1 LVCFLWVFSKVN
13 ADETFSDTI
22 FVGEVGTKVVHEDDE
37 VKVWEMILQ
46 PGEKSVLHKHDLS
59 YAFYVLQGSSVEVR
73 DESDKLLTTININA
87 GETLSFDIDGDDLV
101 DSTGTYRI
109 NRTHSA
115 KNIGNSVFREI
126 LIEKK
131 VSATV

>member
-1 LVCFLWVFSKVN
+1 MCDCVYLSLFVFHFILPYRTVFISLYIYIYIYCGI
-13 ADETFSDTI
+13 DILGET
-22 FVGEVGTKVVHEDDE
+22 
-37 VKVWEMILQ
+37 
-46 PGEKSVLHKHDLS
+46 SVLHKHELN

-87 GETLSFDIDGDDLV
+87 GETLSFNIDGDDLL

-131 VSATV
+131 VSAIV